1 MIQFQIR
8 KEEEYSV
15 NPTEIQTL
23 KSNLNLN
30 KDKVIKV
37 PFYIFSN
44 FTSFSSTY
52 VMFYNQ
58 RFSPALFIYNLSF
71 IYYNAVYY
79 YDF

>member
-44 FTSFSSTY
+44 FTSF
-52 VMFYNQ
+52 
-58 RFSPALFIYNLSF
+58 FSNYLHDVL
-71 IYYNAVYY
+71 
-79 YDF
+79 